1 MSKLVIPINN
11 TMTSAPPFTRKKLQC
26 KSVLKAYPSPC
37 SGTKKLNLRLIHL
50 NAGEGK
56 KKKKEHGQF
65 ISICF
70 SNSLLQPV

>member
-1 MSKLVIPINN
+1 
-11 TMTSAPPFTRKKLQC
+11 MTSAPPFTRKKLQC

-56 KKKKEHGQF
+56 KKEKRARTVHFHLFFKF
-65 ISICF
+65 IIAT
-70 SNSLLQPV
+70 SLKGVGERSL